1 MSGLR
6 KRPPGNIAK
15 APPSKAG
22 GSLRVVISKIT
33 LTGWRK
39 GDPTNTAK
47 PPRASAW
54 GALRKA
60 ISPGK
65 IILLLIAALFLEVNF
80 QYYDYKGKMPLS
92 PGRFIYKDVL
102 PGVVTGM
109 LRGAGKL
116 WGGFV
121 HGRTAVTLLP
131 DHVMLCVP
139 KSIEW
144 DDPAPGSAEAA
155 YKADVEIIMRNV
167 VRRHAQ
173 PGMTFDENRFHYDGG
188 GWIAYADVKG
198 LESYRA
204 GNSPAIPV
212 ALAEYSSVGSNL
224 ICGNTNGREDGPEHY
239 RAYAYTFEGAAVKA
253 WE

>member
-15 APPSKAG
+15 GPPSKAG
-22 GSLRVVISKIT
+22 GSLRVMISKIT

-65 IILLLIAALFLEVNF
+65 IILLLVAALFLEVNF

-92 PGRFIYKDVL
+92 PGRFIYQDVL
-102 PGVVTGM
+102 PGVVTGL

-116 WGGFV
+116 WGGFI

-139 KSIEW
+139 KSMEW

-167 VRRHAQ
+167 ALRHAQ

-188 GWIAYADVKG
+188 GWIAYADQQF
-198 LESYRA
+198 LNIYRE
-204 GNSPAIPV
+204 GRNHPV
-212 ALAEYSSVGSNL
+212 PVDLREYHAVGSNL
-224 ICGNTNGREDGPEHY
+224 ICGNTAGHDKGPEYY
-239 RAYAYTFEGAAVKA
+239 RAYAYTFEGEAVKVR
-253 WE
+253 E